1 MKDFPAGYMSSFYRN
16 LVGNIDNVLGSAFFG
31 RIANDANIPSEDVQK
46 YLLATSNFARGIQND
61 INHYVTRDRINDA
74 SFRQKDKTL

>member
-1 MKDFPAGYMSSFYRN
+1 MKDFPAGYMGSFYRH
-16 LVGNIDNVLGSAFFG
+16 LVDNIDNVLGSAFFG

-61 INHYVTRDRINDA
+61 INHYVTRINDA